1 MNRPRYCD
9 DERNEDARRDDIDAR
24 RERFNGCKC
33 GNPDMPGY
41 CPGWRSCPL
50 CAETTEPEVTE

>member
-1 MNRPRYCD
+1 MTRPHD
-9 DERNEDARRDDIDAR
+9 DDRDEDARRDDIDAR

-33 GNPDMPGY
+33 GGDMPKY
-41 CPGWRSCPL
+41 CPGWRSCPM